1 MIGEITTSLFVIFTL
16 TVFVVNFGLILRS
29 FYIYK
34 EDKPQRVIAKGK
46 APKVSILVPA
56 YNEELNIIGSI
67 ESMLEQD
74 YENFDII
81 VINDGSSDDTLERV
95 RKHFKLKKADKKRS
109 RKSYVNNH
117 KKVLSI
123 YKNDIITLIDKENGG
138 KGDALNAG
146 YAYSNA
152 EWLLGV
158 DGDTLLEPHAI
169 TTYILKRK
177 EDVEAMSSMVGII
190 NGNEVEESKISARK
204 VPNSFW
210 TRVQWME
217 YNRSYSLMRHS
228 VKDKDILTVIPGC
241 CSLISRNMI
250 EKTGG
255 YKHNHLG
262 EDMEITLN
270 IHKCKGKT
278 QFISETLSWTEAPE
292 SLKDLA
298 KQRIRWFRGALQAFI
313 QHRSLLFNRD
323 KKVLGFFILP
333 LVWIVDIFGAW
344 IELLGWILA
353 IYTIVTTSYDYT
365 LFIML
370 WCFIVA
376 CHFTNTVLGIIF
388 MEKNLN
394 KVKNKRRIIPI
405 ALIEGFTF
413 HYLYVYWIIKAHI
426 LELFKFKRKWNQV
439 KRKGLIEQNS

>member
-1 MIGEITTSLFVIFTL
+1 MVGEITTSLFVIFTL
-16 TVFVVNFGLILRS
+16 TVFIVNFGLILRS

-34 EDKPQRVIAKGK
+34 EDKSQRVLVKGK
-46 APKVSILVPA
+46 APEVSILVPA
-56 YNEELNIIGSI
+56 YNEELNVIGSV
-67 ESMLEQD
+67 ESMLKQD
-74 YENFDII
+74 YENFNII
-81 VINDGSSDDTLERV
+81 IINDGSTDNTLQKV
-95 RKHFKLKKADKKRS
+95 RKHFKLKKADKLKSRRS
-109 RKSYVNNH
+109 FTNNH
-117 KKVLSI
+117 KKVLGV
-123 YKNDIITLIDKENGG
+123 YKNNKITLIDKENGG

-146 YAYSNA
+146 YAHSEA
-152 EWLLGV
+152 EWFLGV

-169 TTYILKRK
+169 TAYITKRK
-177 EDVEAMSSMVGII
+177 EGVEAMSSMVGII
-190 NGNEVEESKISARK
+190 NSNEIKEGRVIDCR
-204 VPNSFW
+204 VPNGFW

-228 VKDKDILTVIPGC
+228 LKDKDILTVIPGC

-270 IHKCKGKT
+270 VHKCKGKT
-278 QFISETLSWTEAPE
+278 QFISETLSWTEAPDN
-292 SLKDLA
+292 LKDLA
-298 KQRIRWFRGALQAFI
+298 KQRIRWFRGALQAFT
-313 QHRSLLFNRD
+313 QHKSLLFNKE
-323 KKVLGFFILP
+323 KKLLGFFMMP

-353 IYTIVTTSYDYT
+353 IYTTVMYSYDYT
-365 LFIML
+365 LFILL

-376 CHFTNTVLGIIF
+376 CHFTNTLLSIVF
-388 MEKNLN
+388 MEKNL
-394 KVKNKRRIIPI
+394 KKIKNKRRIIPI

-426 LELFKFKRKWNQV
+426 LEVFKFKRKWNQV
-439 KRKGLIEQNS
+439 ERKGLL